1 MYKNAP
7 KMKIRIKRTKL
18 MTIGESPNPATIK
31 IDGQEIVEI
40 ETLDQFTNMGVY
52 LM

>member
-1 MYKNAP
+1 MYKNAS

-18 MTIGESPNPATIK
+18 MTVGGSPNPTIK
-31 IDGQEIVEI
+31 IDGQEIVKI